1 MLKYLIEKEFK
12 QIRRNAFI
20 PKLIL
25 FMPVLMM
32 FVMPWAANLEIRGVR
47 LNVIDQD
54 HSVLSGRLIRKIISS
69 GYFELTGQSDTHP
82 QALQSIK
89 AGDVDM
95 VIEIRPHFERDLL
108 KGEPVPVMISANAVN
123 GMKAGLGSQYLT
135 FIVNDYAAELRQ
147 EQGLAAAPHNL
158 PVCVISPL
166 YRFNPHLD
174 YKVFMIPA
182 LMVLLL
188 TTLTGFLPALNIVGE
203 KETGTIEQINVTPI
217 PKKMFILAKLIPY
230 WIIGFV
236 VLTLCIG
243 IAAFLY
249 GLIPVGNI
257 GVIYVFATV
266 YILVVSGI
274 GLVISN
280 YSDTMQQ
287 AMFLM
292 FFFMMIL
299 ILLSG
304 LFTPLSSMPDWAQ
317 KITLF
322 NPLRYFIQVMRQVYL
337 KGSGFG
343 HLLPQFFTLCIFAA
357 VMNLWA
363 IISYKKSS

>member
-20 PKLIL
+20 PKLIV
-25 FMPVLMM
+25 FMPLMM
-32 FVMPWAANLEIRGVR
+32 MLVMPWAANLEITGLR
-47 LNVIDQD
+47 LHVIDHD
-54 HSVLSGRLIRKIISS
+54 RSVTSGRLIQKIASS
-69 GYFELTGQSDTHP
+69 GYFELSGVSETNEE
-82 QALQSIK
+82 ALYSVE
-89 AGDVDM
+89 AGATDIVM
-95 VIEIRPHFERDLL
+95 EIRPHFERDLL
-108 KGEPVPVMISANAVN
+108 KEGFSPVMISANAVN
-123 GMKAGLGSQYLT
+123 GMKAGLGSQYLAS
-135 FIVNDYAAELRQ
+135 ILSDYAAELRK
-147 EQGLAAAPHNL
+147 EYGAVAPPAALPRYRLVPH
-158 PVCVISPL
+158 
-166 YRFNPHLD
+166 YQFNPHLD
-174 YKVFMIPA
+174 YKIFMVPA

-188 TTLTGFLPALNIVGE
+188 TSLTGFLPALNIVGE

-243 IAAFLY
+243 VAALVY
-249 GLIPVGNI
+249 GLLPAGNI
-257 GVIYVFATV
+257 GVIYLFAAV
-266 YILVVSGI
+266 YIVVVSGM

-280 YSDTMQQ
+280 YSETMQQ

-299 ILLSG
+299 ILISG
-304 LFTPLSSMPDWAQ
+304 LFTPLTSMPDWAQ

-343 HLLPQFFTLCIFAA
+343 DLLPHFFTLCLFAV

-363 IISYKKSS
+363 IASYKKSH

>member
-82 QALQSIK
+82 QALQNIK
-89 AGDVDM
+89 AGDADM

-147 EQGLAAAPHNL
+147 EQGLAATPHNL

-317 KITLF
+317 KTTLF